1 MKILEIFGNLKI
13 IISQPFAAKIL
24 TNSILNH
31 FREGD
36 PPKPLVLMLH
46 GPTGVGKV
54 RYFKGQLIFEFS
66 TFLYS
71 SFEKTLWLRE
81 FFSGVLD
88 PIFSYSLRVV

>member
-1 MKILEIFGNLKI
+1 MKNYMVMDFQIFLDLNEKFWKFSAILKI

-54 RYFKGQLIFEFS
+54 GYFKGRVV
-66 TFLYS
+66 S
-71 SFEKTLWLRE
+71 SF
-81 FFSGVLD
+81 S
-88 PIFSYSLRVV
+88 

>member
-1 MKILEIFGNLKI
+1 MKNFKNFDNLKI

-54 RYFKGQLIFEFS
+54 RY
-66 TFLYS
+66 
-71 SFEKTLWLRE
+71 
-81 FFSGVLD
+81 
-88 PIFSYSLRVV
+88 LRVESPAHF